1 MKLTHPVVWMG
12 AAALAA
18 AFFIPMLMR
27 HEPEAAAHKPA
38 DQNYFSFVRSLDGTR
53 PDGNVKTTSDDV
65 LVVDASLVQLFDY
78 YLATIGEKPL
88 DVIRQQIEKELDQRL
103 KPGAA
108 VQAKNLLGRY
118 IDYKTALVEVEKN
131 PQATGNSLA
140 GIRARM
146 EAMHQTRAR
155 FFSEAESNALFGL
168 DDARDADAVARMEVM
183 QDKSLNDAQK
193 REKLAALDAALP
205 MQLREAR
212 ELPLQIVKLQEKAE
226 QMRAKGASDDDIYRL
241 RATALSP
248 EAAARMADVDREE
261 AQWKQRI
268 TSYLSARASLSDA
281 AAIAE
286 LRNRMFDAQEQLRL
300 PAYEK

>member
-18 AFFIPMLMR
+18 AFSIPMLMR
-27 HEPEAAAHKPA
+27 HEPEVAADKPA

-53 PDGNVKTTSDDV
+53 PDGNVKTTGDDA

-78 YLATIGEKPL
+78 YLATVGEKPL

-108 VQAKNLLGRY
+108 AQAKNLLGRY

-140 GIRARM
+140 AIRARM

-155 FFSEAESNALFGL
+155 FFSDAESNALFGL
-168 DDARDADAVARMEVM
+168 DDARDVDAVARMEVM

-193 REKLAALDAALP
+193 KEKLAALDAALP
-205 MQLREAR
+205 QQLREAR
-212 ELPLQIVKLQEKAE
+212 ELPLQIVKLQEQAE
-226 QMRAKGASDDDIYRL
+226 QMRAKGASDDDIYRM

-261 AQWKQRI
+261 TRWKQRI
-268 TSYLSARASLSDA
+268 ASYLSARASLSDA